1 MRVPTRCGASRS
13 APLAGAGLAY
23 IPRVEKERDDQSV
36 AQFHLKRLGIPT
48 YDTFFEEFE
57 DAVGEVVELN
67 NVLNDALLEL
77 HVACTAAAA
86 PDPNHSLLL
95 EVWTDGVRSTP
106 QLLVD
111 VAYADGSGRP
121 SPWEVR
127 HLLVSRPAVAEADRE
142 LSEALQDLVSLVRTH
157 AAAGLLVRL
166 TCQNADRRL
175 PRLAAA
181 APPGAGHAQHLQVQR
196 IQKQAARVNHALAVL
211 RKVAPGLRV
220 RVDVVPSPAP
230 GARTFAWRLVTR
242 EQERPQDG
250 VPLLTGRR
258 ATATPLQVAAAHGA
272 AAISD
277 AAATV
282 AQQAAALAAAAAAVP
297 TIELQTRAQ
306 RRIVAV
312 TPRSDAAA
320 AAAAA
325 DAALPPT
332 PHSPAAG
339 NFAAL
344 ASGFVSVARSVGSI
358 TYAAAHAVIP
368 AAMSHRFNDASPL
381 ARSSIGGAPP
391 SPASGAGAGASFF
404 AAGTSGRRPS
414 SSGGAVPVASPVGG
428 PAAGGSP
435 SVHGVSAAVQS
446 EEAAAA
452 LRRAVGGAN
461 HALFRLAKCAAA
473 GGGGTGGVSC
483 VGSGG
488 VESTAA
494 AATAATTP
502 RRVEPL
508 TAAAVRGV
516 KLVLEATVRTS
527 RQAASDATGGSEAAA
542 VAAAAAAA
550 AKAPPSRASS
560 SRSFSSAF
568 GSKKVR
574 DAPPA
579 TTLRPAPLLLSPA
592 AAAMPVCELVD
603 VDARVV
609 VMSESGSAAG
619 WPGAIS
625 GGGGGFGRTWNGMGG
640 SLSGVPGSV
649 VGCGTGAGGGV
660 EALGSGR
667 DWSWDWGITPR
678 VEGVAFPDC
687 LPPHHRAVYDA
698 LEAAVAA
705 GRAAWSGLPA
715 LSSDVSGLVSEAEM
729 LFSENDHL
737 VKKAAGDMMAAG
749 RVRAALD
756 RNANTIIACPA
767 LLGQLQAA
775 VIRLVAALHR
785 GSHSMRLMADGLEPL
800 DPDAAA
806 TSASGVDVAPLT
818 PLERGSAFTGPGSP
832 LVGAARNGAGSPLG
846 MGGAGGL
853 KKSMGGGKGSGAA
866 AAAVV
871 GKGRFAAAGIGSTAS
886 GSPRSGAWSAA
897 GEELQAAATA
907 AATANAA
914 TVAAR
919 TAAAIAAAV
928 ADGEAD
934 AVAAA
939 AGLPLN
945 GVVATRSVS
954 ASTNGISI
962 DDGSQAEASSAPVG
976 AASTVGVLPALSPA
990 RKRSG
995 AASVT
1000 VVLPGGGSG
1009 GPGHSRPSKS
1019 LLAGRGLPPALSPLG
1034 PLGGAAGTR
1043 DGSTNKNGASPLG
1056 SGLSRKK
1063 LPPLP
1068 PGRVVSGDGGDEESP
1083 RIAAASGGTGDEDA
1097 TGGVGVADKR
1107 VSDSVAASSR
1117 RGSGSGAAAP
1127 VPAAAGISDS
1137 GGVLGR

>member
-1 MRVPTRCGASRS
+1 
-13 APLAGAGLAY
+13 
-23 IPRVEKERDDQSV
+23 
-36 AQFHLKRLGIPT
+36 
-48 YDTFFEEFE
+48 
-57 DAVGEVVELN
+57 
-67 NVLNDALLEL
+67 
-77 HVACTAAAA
+77 
-86 PDPNHSLLL
+86 
-95 EVWTDGVRSTP
+95 
-106 QLLVD
+106 
-111 VAYADGSGRP
+111 
-121 SPWEVR
+121 
-127 HLLVSRPAVAEADRE
+127 
-142 LSEALQDLVSLVRTH
+142 
-157 AAAGLLVRL
+157 
-166 TCQNADRRL
+166 
-175 PRLAAA
+175 
-181 APPGAGHAQHLQVQR
+181 
-196 IQKQAARVNHALAVL
+196 
-211 RKVAPGLRV
+211 
-220 RVDVVPSPAP
+220 
-230 GARTFAWRLVTR
+230 
-242 EQERPQDG
+242 
-250 VPLLTGRR
+250 
-258 ATATPLQVAAAHGA
+258 
-272 AAISD
+272 
-277 AAATV
+277 
-282 AQQAAALAAAAAAVP
+282 
-297 TIELQTRAQ
+297 
-306 RRIVAV
+306 
-312 TPRSDAAA
+312 
-320 AAAAA
+320 
-325 DAALPPT
+325 
-332 PHSPAAG
+332 
-339 NFAAL
+339 
-344 ASGFVSVARSVGSI
+344 
-358 TYAAAHAVIP
+358 
-368 AAMSHRFNDASPL
+368 MSHRFNDASPL

-391 SPASGAGAGASFF
+391 SPASGTGAGASIF
-404 AAGTSGRRPS
+404 AAGTSGRGPS
-414 SSGGAVPVASPVGG
+414 SSGGAAPVASPDGG

-461 HALFRLAKCAAA
+461 HALFRLAKCAAV

-494 AATAATTP
+494 AATAATAP

-609 VMSESGSAAG
+609 VKSESGSAAG
-619 WPGAIS
+619 WPGAIG

-678 VEGVAFPDC
+678 VEGVAFPD
-687 LPPHHRAVYDA
+687 LPPHHRAVHDA
-698 LEAAVAA
+698 LEVAVAA

-715 LSSDVSGLVSEAEM
+715 LSSDVSGLISEAEM

-866 AAAVV
+866 AAAAVV

-886 GSPRSGAWSAA
+886 GSPRSSEARSAV
-897 GEELQAAATA
+897 GEELQ
-907 AATANAA
+907 
-914 TVAAR
+914 
-919 TAAAIAAAV
+919 
-928 ADGEAD
+928 
-934 AVAAA
+934 
-939 AGLPLN
+939 
-945 GVVATRSVS
+945 
-954 ASTNGISI
+954 ISGCTCTH
-962 DDGSQAEASSAPVG
+962 GSRAQCITSWS
-976 AASTVGVLPALSPA
+976 
-990 RKRSG
+990 
-995 AASVT
+995 
-1000 VVLPGGGSG
+1000 
-1009 GPGHSRPSKS
+1009 
-1019 LLAGRGLPPALSPLG
+1019 
-1034 PLGGAAGTR
+1034 
-1043 DGSTNKNGASPLG
+1043 N
-1056 SGLSRKK
+1056 
-1063 LPPLP
+1063 
-1068 PGRVVSGDGGDEESP
+1068 
-1083 RIAAASGGTGDEDA
+1083 
-1097 TGGVGVADKR
+1097 
-1107 VSDSVAASSR
+1107 
-1117 RGSGSGAAAP
+1117 
-1127 VPAAAGISDS
+1127 
-1137 GGVLGR
+1137 